1 MHGQK
6 NIKLYNAELRLE
18 GKQNYFT
25 GSMDRPR
32 NHVLQLENK
41 SNDKR

>member
-18 GKQNYFT
+18 GKQELFYRQN
-25 GSMDRPR
+25 G
-32 NHVLQLENK
+32 QAKK
-41 SNDKR
+41 SCPTARK